1 MKIYNC
7 KKVLLQT
14 PKFITYNSEPE
25 RHKKVV
31 SIDIC
36 ISNEIKDLWN
46 RGIKTTGCCCGH
58 GRKLG
63 FIEVDDKNIKDMEEL
78 KIWKNW
84 GIHITYMM
92 KNLEAW
98 REKMHLFQN
107 HMVMI
112 ITDIVMDFL
121 G

>member
-14 PKFITYNSEPE
+14 PEFITYNNEPD
-25 RHKKVV
+25 RHKEVV

-36 ISNEIKDLWN
+36 ISDEIKDLWN

-58 GRKLG
+58 GRELG
-63 FIEVDDKNIKDMEEL
+63 FIEVDDKNIKDMEDLGYTHYIYDE
-78 KIWKNW
+78 KFG
-84 GIHITYMM
+84 GIERRDAFIPKSYGHDYYGYSDGFM
-92 KNLEAW
+92 
-98 REKMHLFQN
+98 
-107 HMVMI
+107 
-112 ITDIVMDFL
+112 